1 MCPARE
7 DTVRVLLQPAPVS
20 SVEVSVLASQCTGLG
35 PLLGLQFHTGM
46 CAVPLGAFGSC
57 WSGDNCPHGPLVAQG
72 QHQEN
77 QRTAAAGR

>member
-20 SVEVSVLASQCTGLG
+20 RVEVSVLPSQCTVLG

-57 WSGDNCPHGPLVAQG
+57 WLGDNCPSGPLVAQG
-72 QHQEN
+72 QRQEN